1 MNETQENSSN
11 ISSVTWAAVFA
22 GAAAVAALSLILII
36 LGFGLGFSAIS
47 PWSNEGLSAQALGIS
62 GILWLVLTQ
71 IIASAMGGY
80 LTGRLRVKWVNVH
93 TDEVYFRDTAHGFLA
108 WAVASLLVMVLVSFT
123 ASAIIGG
130 VFQAGATVAAGVT
143 HTATVA
149 AASNSDNESS
159 NSVDSPMAYL
169 VDSLFRSTK
178 PAPEV
183 NDSNARA
190 EAARIFANDLRTGQ
204 LSSENRQYLGQM
216 LARRNGITQAEAE
229 ARVSDVY
236 NRTSKTLKDTEI
248 SARETADK
256 ARKAAAYSALWMFV
270 ALLAG
275 AFTASWAATFGG
287 KQRDGLA

>member
-1 MNETQENSSN
+1 MNEMQENSSH
-11 ISSVTWAAVFA
+11 ISSVTWAAIFA
-22 GAAAVAALSLILII
+22 GAAAAAALSLTLII

-47 PWSNEGLSAQALGIS
+47 PWSNEGLSAEALGIS

-71 IIASAMGGY
+71 IIASAIGGY

-108 WAVASLLVMVLVSFT
+108 WAVSSLLVMVLVSFT
-123 ASAIIGG
+123 ASAIVGG
-130 VFQAGATVAAGVT
+130 LFQAGATVAAGVT
-143 HTATVA
+143 QAATAS
-149 AASNSDNESS
+149 ASNSDNDSS
-159 NSVDSPMAYL
+159 NSMNSPMAYI

-178 PAPEV
+178 PAAEV

-204 LSSENRQYLGQM
+204 LSSEDQQYLGQM
-216 LARRNGITQAEAE
+216 LAQRNGITQAEAE

-236 NRTSKTLKDTEI
+236 NRTNKMLKDAEI
-248 SARETADK
+248 SARQTADN

-275 AFTASWAATFGG
+275 AFAASWAATYGG